1 MQSLIVVN
9 KTANELVKKITN
21 KYEIYVFVRYNVFK
35 LFMHINRY
43 TNRRKKNSTDA
54 HPHTIFK

>member
-43 TNRRKKNSTDA
+43 TNRKKYSTNA
-54 HPHTIFK
+54 HPHTIFE